1 MESLPRDPYERQL
14 LEVFKSCDRDGKG
27 LLNNEGLSRLCELL
41 HLEDGREEL
50 ISCLLPNGS
59 NSSVPSVSF
68 TKFRDA
74 LLALLGGVSKNKSR
88 EPSPDR
94 EVSPKYVYGQKK
106 YGRRSRPESIEQL
119 DSSVS
124 DDVSTNGEDSTKIP
138 SLRTTSLNNLC
149 SSPELIAAGDT
160 QVSGNIHIDCDNES
174 IIINKECEDSGET
187 ELRNA
192 WERLGVGRDGFLHP
206 NELAMV
212 CAAVGMDT
220 MAEQVVAQ
228 VFSTLKT
235 DDEGRISFEEFLE
248 LFRSRTRVPSPQ
260 SVDHTSNQYIK
271 LPHIMD
277 LCDING
283 LSAARILQEYQVAK
297 AHLEA
302 VTEERD
308 KLRADL
314 ADANHRASLL
324 ALEVDEH
331 HAKIEK
337 ASRAQVELREQK
349 HQEEIKELKRQMA
362 LDKEQL
368 LITNQKL
375 EKSLAQHVEELSKL
389 TADFTTLKKDYEL
402 LEKENHILTSKLT
415 ESNLAK
421 QEFQGQLECM
431 EALHQRVLELESL
444 NELSSNLKEKI
455 NILQVENTQ
464 LRDKNDELT
473 TQLEALVTKAN
484 QRREADFTDYG
495 GGTKRRGK
503 SPELFNETRLGK
515 VRRCCTETDLSTSHS
530 HQILLRSGSVDNSD
544 IVLEDDTVLFSTS
557 PTVPG
562 NYLEEEWLTKTNI
575 KDGDSF
581 DSYLSTGSTQVTS
594 ASCEMS
600 PAADISYCNTPEKSL
615 VESVLT
621 ETSVQTE
628 SPVANLERHCH
639 ELESELERVREKIVT
654 ILTERKACTEENC
667 ALKLKLHNIMKHTSQ
682 LDEGLLNEMV
692 SLSNHTNINE
702 ISSTKSIN
710 NSLKCLDS
718 ALNEESAHEKHME
731 CLNCLKIKSETENLN
746 LEINRLNEEKDALT
760 KRCGELE
767 TSLELMRIEYEKT
780 EDYWESKLEEERRLF
795 ELDQQQSDEKFAE
808 LEAKIQEYSAELS
821 AEESRRPVLPPI
833 EEDFLERQF
842 TDLEEE
848 FRTYRLE
855 SSREIAEKEL
865 EIKQLKETI
874 DILKS
879 SRVIDV
885 KDEEVQT
892 NSLETTK
899 YASKFKHTTTS
910 SSKDMRYPRQRYEI
924 CWCGRGKIQDKMK
937 SEIENLVQRKHVLIN
952 QITNLQANAQLAN
965 PRLENIQIFQSLSNR
980 LRQQEIRCRDLQNAL
995 KQQNKQTEQII
1006 QKAWER
1012 HKTDLATIQQSLVV
1026 TQEKL
1031 NQQTKSTKQQLE
1043 RLAMADGLVK
1053 DLVQENSHLA
1063 ATVASLERRY
1073 HSVSNSALSNSL

>member
-879 SRVIDV
+879 SRVIV
-885 KDEEVQT
+885 GE
-892 NSLETTK
+892 
-899 YASKFKHTTTS
+899 SK
-910 SSKDMRYPRQRYEI
+910 I
-924 CWCGRGKIQDKMK
+924 
-937 SEIENLVQRKHVLIN
+937 RKHSDFSI
-952 QITNLQANAQLAN
+952 A
-965 PRLENIQIFQSLSNR
+965 F
-980 LRQQEIRCRDLQNAL
+980 
-995 KQQNKQTEQII
+995 K
-1006 QKAWER
+1006 
-1012 HKTDLATIQQSLVV
+1012 
-1026 TQEKL
+1026 
-1031 NQQTKSTKQQLE
+1031 
-1043 RLAMADGLVK
+1043 
-1053 DLVQENSHLA
+1053 
-1063 ATVASLERRY
+1063 
-1073 HSVSNSALSNSL
+1073 